1 MTNKVALSS
10 DFSTI
15 KKYIK
20 NIDTI
25 DLKDI
30 MLSQL
35 SQSKSYLKIL
45 DILYLIEDTNISITL
60 V

>member
-30 MLSQL
+30 ILSQL